1 MQPVRRVRR
10 ALSDGP
16 STTLASSLYSAR
28 LGSKA
33 EHCSIPTYFFQDST
47 QCHRDHSLALMPL
60 FLQPYINIILANR
73 NSFKCLASR
82 RALPLFQGIMQF
94 FSLFVYSIGHF
105 QDYKEKSI
113 CLCSQCHIACKKN
126 YPHILTQIKQNDA
139 IF

>member
-1 MQPVRRVRR
+1 MGLEPLLPP
-10 ALSDGP
+10 AFTLLGWGP
-16 STTLASSLYSAR
+16 RQSTVASLPTSFRTLLNVTGTVPWPR
-28 LGSKA
+28 CL
-33 EHCSIPTYFFQDST
+33 YFFN
-47 QCHRDHSLALMPL
+47 L
-60 FLQPYINIILANR
+60 YINIILANR

-82 RALPLFQGIMQF
+82 RALPLFQGLMQF

-105 QDYKEKSI
+105 QDYKENSI